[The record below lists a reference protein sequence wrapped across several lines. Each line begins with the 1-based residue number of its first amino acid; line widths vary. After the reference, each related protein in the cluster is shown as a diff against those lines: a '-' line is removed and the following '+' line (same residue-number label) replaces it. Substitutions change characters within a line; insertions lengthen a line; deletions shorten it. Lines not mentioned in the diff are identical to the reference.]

1 MSQSQSQLTIEKAN
15 QIIQRNELRRTKHKQ
30 AMRKWYIKKTQL
42 SENATMEE
50 VVEQKKRLEK
60 RDNYGKS
67 YYQLNKD
74 KIMDKQR
81 QKRARIRVE
90 KAMMANDKRRQ
101 NELLKRELE
110 QSISNVINKT
120 EEKEELKE
128 IMEHFKDIQNKIKFI
143 NE

>member
-1 MSQSQSQLTIEKAN
+1 MSQSQSQLTVEKAH
-15 QIIQRNELRRTKHKQ
+15 QIIQINELRREKHKQ

-42 SENATMEE
+42 SENATMKEIT
-50 VVEQKKRLEK
+50 EQKQRLEK

-67 YYQLNKD
+67 YYEKNKD

-81 QKRARIRVE
+81 EKRARIRVE
-90 KAMMANDKRRQ
+90 KAMMENDKRRQ

-120 EEKEELKE
+120 EQKEELKE
-128 IMEHFKDIQNKIKFI
+128 IMEQIKDIQNKIKFI

>member
-1 MSQSQSQLTIEKAN
+1 MSQSQSQLTVEEAN
-15 QIIQRNELRRTKHKQ
+15 QIIQKNQLRREKHKQ
-30 AMRKWYIKKTQL
+30 AMRKWYVKKTRL

-50 VVEQKKRLEK
+50 VAEQKKRLEK
-60 RDNYGKS
+60 RDNYGKT

-74 KIMDKQR
+74 KIMEKQR

-101 NELLKRELE
+101 NELLKKELE

-128 IMEHFKDIQNKIKFI
+128 IMEQFKDIQNKIKFI

>member
-1 MSQSQSQLTIEKAN
+1 
-15 QIIQRNELRRTKHKQ
+15 
-30 AMRKWYIKKTQL
+30 
-42 SENATMEE
+42 
-50 VVEQKKRLEK
+50 
-60 RDNYGKS
+60 
-67 YYQLNKD
+67 
-74 KIMDKQR
+74 MDKQR